1 MLEVMKRLMKSTRGA
16 AMPLIA
22 GGMIPALA
30 AIGSGIDY
38 GRLYVVKTRLQTGV
52 DAAALAGARAYA
64 VDDGSGRAR
73 DAQAQAYFDA
83 NYPDEFMGSTGVK
96 LTKSFT
102 KIKDTNVT
110 EMTGVATLPMSFMQI
125 FGVKPMEVSAT
136 ASAEL
141 QPHPLEVMM
150 VLDNTG
156 SMQTGL
162 SKGRTRMMA
171 LKEAVGTF
179 LDVIHQGSTQRPDV
193 AIGMVTYD
201 VTTNVGAILQ
211 KYNVAIAPSDGF
223 TNVGNYSG
231 SSSTFPSNPLAW
243 KGCVNDDATIR
254 DVSSNVGFQDPGAWD
269 VTRTLPGEKGNPP
282 VTPYHYMPNM
292 ASAASYRTTATYPA
306 DYRSD
311 TNSSYLGDGR
321 KNNLYH
327 LGTNTTVAN
336 RLANTPAYR
345 QHFYDMYIGL
355 NANPNSADDVIVR
368 AQDGGPFVPGS
379 STAWRVEYTR
389 IPFYNDSAD
398 WAQPN
403 PLYGYPINR
412 TTPRNGYTLW
422 MSSPNFQCPEPALEM
437 KYGRSRS
444 EYNRYVDE
452 SNYPVVPAYGTLHHI
467 GMLWGYRLL
476 VRDDVFKRDVPTSIR
491 PKRALVFMTD
501 GESVAGNFSTFDS
514 AYGPFRARRIS
525 SSATSQSAYQEQVM
539 RRFSKVCEA
548 AKSENVEV
556 YIIGL
561 TAAGNT
567 ETAFRNCA
575 GQNYYQTNNTDELR
589 LAFEEVATD
598 LIDLHLVK

>member
-64 VDDGSGRAR
+64 VDDGSTRAR

-83 NYPDEFMGSTGVK
+83 NYPDEFMGSTDVK

-156 SMQTGL
+156 SMQTAL
-162 SKGRTRMMA
+162 SRGRTRMTA
-171 LKEAVGTF
+171 LKEAVSTF
-179 LDVIHQGSTQRPDV
+179 LDVIHQGRTQRQDV

-211 KYNVAIAPSDGF
+211 KYNVAIAQSDGF
-223 TNVGNYSG
+223 TNVGNYTGG
-231 SSSTFPSNPLAW
+231 SSSFPTNPLGW
-243 KGCVNDDATIR
+243 KGCVNNDTTVR
-254 DVSSNVGFQDPGAWD
+254 DVGTNIGVQEPGAWD
-269 VTRTLPGEKGNPP
+269 LTRTLPGEKGNPP

-292 ASAASYRTTATYPA
+292 ASTGSYRTVSMYPA
-306 DYRSD
+306 DYKSQDSNTATTD
-311 TNSSYLGDGR
+311 TR
-321 KNNLYH
+321 RNNLYH
-327 LGTNTTVAN
+327 LGTNTTIAN
-336 RLANTPAYR
+336 RLANTAAYR

-355 NANPNSADDVIVR
+355 NANPVANDDVIVR
-368 AQDGGPFVPGS
+368 ASDGGAFVPGS
-379 STAWRVEYTR
+379 GVAWRVEYTR
-389 IPFYNDSAD
+389 IPYYASGTD

-403 PLYGYPINR
+403 PLYGYPISR
-412 TTPRNGYTLW
+412 TVPRNGYTLW
-422 MSSPNFQCPEPALEM
+422 MATPNFQCPEPALEM
-437 KYGRSRS
+437 KYGRTRS
-444 EYNRYVDE
+444 EYDRYVDE
-452 SNYPVVPAYGTLHHI
+452 SNYPIMPASGTLHHI
-467 GMLWGYRLL
+467 GLLWGYRLL
-476 VRDDVFKRDVPTSIR
+476 VRDDVFKRDVPTSIK
-491 PKRALVFMTD
+491 PKRAIVFMTD
-501 GESVAGNFSTFDS
+501 GEANAGGHSTFDS
-514 AYGPFRARRIS
+514 AYGQIREKRITS
-525 SSATSQSAYQEQVM
+525 STSEANYETQVM

-556 YIIGL
+556 YIIAL
-561 TAAGNT
+561 STSGNT
-567 ETAFRNCA
+567 TTAFKNCA
-575 GQNYYQTNNTDELR
+575 GQNYFVTNDTDQLR